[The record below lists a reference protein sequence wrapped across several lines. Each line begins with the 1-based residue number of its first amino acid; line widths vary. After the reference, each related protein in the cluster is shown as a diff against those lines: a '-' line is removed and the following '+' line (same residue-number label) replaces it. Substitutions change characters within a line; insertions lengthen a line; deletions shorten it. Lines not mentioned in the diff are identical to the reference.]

1 MEPELVIAEQI
12 ARLFQQNRA
21 VVWELVEAPVPAR
34 RHDVAIVDTTGRAV
48 VYARPTA
55 A

>member
-12 ARLFQQNRA
+12 VRLFQQNRA
-21 VVWELVEAPVPAR
+21 VVWELVDAPTAAR
-34 RHDVAIVDTTGRAV
+34 RQDVAILDTAGRAV
-48 VYARPTA
+48 VYARPA